1 MFINLQEIFRFLNP
15 NELIHYFWKMSII
28 TTARN
33 VIIAQENGG
42 GGGGEGGLNY
52 IIYTKGCMMML
63 VIGGSSI
70 LYLLYTVSCS
80 KLCYHIKIVYNLHFF
95 Y

>member
-1 MFINLQEIFRFLNP
+1 MFINLQEIFKFLNP
-15 NELIHYFWKMSII
+15 NELMHYFWKMSII

-33 VIIAQENGG
+33 VIIAQEKG
-42 GGGGEGGLNY
+42 GGLNY
-52 IIYTKGCMMML
+52 IIYTRGCMMML